1 MDFVRYAERSAGLVN
16 ADLRDADHLIH
27 FLDQRQWLHDA
38 VGDKDAVALRRF
50 VRELRPV
57 FEASN
62 AGDETSVVGRL
73 NALLVKHPVTPY
85 IAGHGAGDE
94 AGGDSAG
101 GGHDW
106 HMHVADR
113 QSSVSDLLV
122 AESLM
127 GLARLVCDLGPTRL
141 GVCDA
146 SPCTQVFIDT
156 SPNSSRRYC
165 SDRCSSRANVA
176 AYRAR
181 RRMVEQPG
189 STAPAVPSR

>member
-16 ADLRDADHLIH
+16 ADLTDAEHLVH
-27 FLDQRQWLHDA
+27 FLDERKWLHRS
-38 VGDKDAVALRRF
+38 VSEKDAPALRRF
-50 VRELRPV
+50 VKELRPV

-62 AGDETSVVGRL
+62 AGEVQAVVDQL
-73 NALLVKHPVTPY
+73 NALLAKHPITPY
-85 IAGHGAGDE
+85 ISGHGSDTK
-94 AGGDSAG
+94 GGR
-101 GGHDW
+101 W

-113 QSSVSDLLV
+113 QSSVSELLI

-127 GLARLVCDLGPTRL
+127 GLSTLVCDLGPTRL

-146 SPCTQVFIDT
+146 SPCANVFVDT
-156 SPNSSRRYC
+156 SPNQSRRYC

-181 RRMVEQPG
+181 QRQVEQTKG
-189 STAPAVPSR
+189 SAPAKGTTAAHA

>member
-16 ADLRDADHLIH
+16 ADLADAEHLVH
-27 FLDQRQWLHDA
+27 FLDGREWLQGSVSDRD
-38 VGDKDAVALRRF
+38 VTALRRF

-62 AGDETSVVGRL
+62 AGDEAAVVEQL
-73 NALLVKHPVTPY
+73 NALLAKHPVTPY
-85 IAGHGAGDE
+85 IAGHGTQK
-94 AGGDSAG
+94 
-101 GGHDW
+101 W
-106 HMHVADR
+106 HLHVADR
-113 QSSVSDLLV
+113 QSSVSELLV

-127 GLARLVCDLGPTRL
+127 GLSTLVCDLGATRL

-146 SPCTQVFIDT
+146 TPCTHVFVDT
-156 SPNSSRRYC
+156 SPNRSRRYC

-181 RRMVEQPG
+181 QRAAA
-189 STAPAVPSR
+189 TA

>member
-1 MDFVRYAERSAGLVN
+1 MDFVRYAERAAGLVN
-16 ADLRDADHLIH
+16 ADLTDVAHLVG
-27 FLDQRQWLHDA
+27 FLDERQWLHHQVVERDA
-38 VGDKDAVALRRF
+38 GALRRF
-50 VRELRPV
+50 VKDLRPV

-62 AGDETSVVGRL
+62 EGDEPAVVEQL
-73 NALLVKHPVTPY
+73 NALLAKHPVTPY
-85 IAGHGAGDE
+85 IAGHGRGED
-94 AGGDSAG
+94 

-113 QSSVSDLLV
+113 QSSVSQLLI

-127 GLARLVCDLGPTRL
+127 GLSTLVCDLGATRL

-146 SPCTQVFIDT
+146 AGCSQVFVDT
-156 SPNSSRRYC
+156 SPNQSRRYC

-181 RRMVEQPG
+181 QRAAA
-189 STAPAVPSR
+189 S

>member
-16 ADLRDADHLIH
+16 ADLADVEHLVHLLEGREWLQGSVSDRD
-27 FLDQRQWLHDA
+27 
-38 VGDKDAVALRRF
+38 VTALRRF

-62 AGDETSVVGRL
+62 AGDEAAVVEQL
-73 NALLVKHPVTPY
+73 NALLAKHPVTPY
-85 IAGHGAGDE
+85 IAGHGAQK
-94 AGGDSAG
+94 
-101 GGHDW
+101 W

-113 QSSVSDLLV
+113 QSSVSELLV

-127 GLARLVCDLGPTRL
+127 GLSTLVCDLGATRL

-146 SPCTQVFIDT
+146 TPCTHVFVDT
-156 SPNSSRRYC
+156 SPNRSRRYC

-181 RRMVEQPG
+181 QR
-189 STAPAVPSR
+189 AAAVS